1 MYNINNNIMGE
12 FEKLQKDIQKS
23 KSKAKVLNPQDNL
36 EQIKQKLGGKY
47 VDDLS
52 DSDDN
57 SDDELS
63 TYKER
68 HDNFIKKN
76 VKTKPQKT
84 VQKPQ
89 MIAKQTVNKKNKIVS
104 DKSSVESSKESKGNN
119 ESETVD
125 DTEQDSETETD
136 GATEDISI
144 NEYEYKDEFVKLI
157 KTYVTLDNEVR
168 ELRLKAKELN
178 SKKDTTQIEIMKHLE
193 RLGDNYVKIN
203 GGALR
208 INQYESKGG
217 LKEDLIKEAI
227 QDKVKNPKITEEILE
242 IINDKRETNKKVQKS
257 LKRTYERGKK

>member
-47 VDDLS
+47 VDDIS
-52 DSDDN
+52 DSDNN
-57 SDDELS
+57 SDDKLS
-63 TYKER
+63 TYRER

-76 VKTKPQKT
+76 VKTKPQKI
-84 VQKPQ
+84 VKE
-89 MIAKQTVNKKNKIVS
+89 TVNKKNKIVS
-104 DKSSVESSKESKGNN
+104 DKSSVESNEDVVDNTEKDSKNESKS
-119 ESETVD
+119 ESED
-125 DTEQDSETETD
+125 AS
-136 GATEDISI
+136 EDISI

-157 KTYVTLDNEVR
+157 KEYVTLDNEIR
-168 ELRLKAKELN
+168 ELRLKVKELN
-178 SKKDTTQIEIMKHLE
+178 SKKDTNQIEIMKHLE

-242 IINDKRETNKKVQKS
+242 IINEKRETNKKVQKS
-257 LKRTYERGKK
+257 LKRTYERGGKK